1 MHHST
6 KKWLFTKFSSALLIP
21 LMFWLIINLVSIY
34 DSEHSKLID
43 FFSKMSSKFLYSLFV
58 ISAFS
63 FFSLTISEVFED
75 YIKGEKT
82 KNVATKMLYLFAII
96 MPLVTIFSIFKLN

>member
-21 LMFWLIINLVSIY
+21 LMLWFIINLVSIY
-34 DSEHSKLID
+34 DGEYTELIS
-43 FFSKMSSKFLYSLFV
+43 FFSKTSSKFLYSLFIIV
-58 ISAFS
+58 AFS

-75 YIKGEKT
+75 YIKNEKI
-82 KNVATKMLYLFAII
+82 KNVATKMLYVFAIGI
-96 MPLVTIFSIFKLN
+96 PLITILSILSLN